1 MYPTC
6 RTDGVWR
13 SLVARPLWERKVV
26 GSNPATPTI
35 TGDKIALWGASAVRL
50 LCKLRVC
57 VFISA
62 GRDPLRTHQ
71 RMQQNTTRQPQG
83 DRTVKSAVE
92 NLNPTRVRLTV
103 EVPFEELK
111 PSLDAAYKKIN
122 QQVSVPGFRKGKIP
136 ARVIDQRFGRGAVL
150 EEAVNDA
157 LPKFY
162 TEAVNEGELNP
173 LGQPEVDITELKDNE
188 LLAFTAEVDIRPAIE
203 IPDYSGIEVTVDS
216 VEVSDEDI
224 DQSIEQ
230 LRDRFATTSAVER
243 AAAEGD
249 VVVIDLEAKVDGEVL
264 EDGVAQ
270 GVTYTIGSGE
280 LLDGIDEAVTGLEAG
295 GSTTFTSELKGGS
308 AQGKE
313 AEVSVEVS
321 EVKARELPELDD
333 DFAQLASEFDTLEE
347 LRADSRKRLERT
359 KKFEQATQA
368 QEKVLDA
375 LLELVEV
382 PIPEKLLEDEVNT
395 RKHNLEHHQ
404 LGQMGLN
411 LESYLQMQ
419 GKTAE
424 EFDAELK
431 EQAEKGIRTQF
442 VLDELVNKEQLSV
455 GQEEL
460 TEHLMRRA
468 QSSGM
473 SPDQFAQAVVE
484 GGQVPMLVGEVARG
498 KALAV
503 VVEAAKV
510 VDDKGETVDLDDE
523 DETGET
529 VEATSEE
536 GAEAAA
542 EETQAEGDKQDKAE
556 S

>member
-1 MYPTC
+1 M
-6 RTDGVWR
+6 
-13 SLVARPLWERKVV
+13 
-26 GSNPATPTI
+26 
-35 TGDKIALWGASAVRL
+35 
-50 LCKLRVC
+50 
-57 VFISA
+57 
-62 GRDPLRTHQ
+62 
-71 RMQQNTTRQPQG
+71 
-83 DRTVKSAVE
+83 KSAVE

-122 QQVSVPGFRKGKIP
+122 QQVTVPGFRKGKIP
-136 ARVIDQRFGRGAVL
+136 ARIIDQRFGRGAVL
-150 EEAVNDA
+150 EEAVNEA

-162 TEAVNEGELNP
+162 TDAVNEGELNP

-188 LLAFTAEVDIRPAIE
+188 LLTFTAEVDIRPSIE
-203 IPDYSGIEVTVDS
+203 IPDYSGIEVTVDA

-224 DQSIEQ
+224 DKSVEQ
-230 LRDRFATTSAVER
+230 LRERFATTSPVER

-249 VVVIDLEAKVDGEVL
+249 IVVIDLEAKVDGEVL
-264 EDGVAQ
+264 EDGVAS

-295 GSTTFTSELKGGS
+295 GEATFTSELKGGS

-313 AEVSVEVS
+313 AEVSVKVS

-347 LRADSRKRLERT
+347 LRGDSRKRLERS

-382 PIPEKLLEDEVNT
+382 PIPEKLLQDEINT

-419 GKTAE
+419 DKTAE
-424 EFDAELK
+424 EFEAELR

-523 DETGET
+523 EDETGET
-529 VEATSEE
+529 VEATSETAE
-536 GAEAAA
+536 TAEEPAAAEAAEAPA
-542 EETQAEGDKQDKAE
+542 ESEEKQDKAE

>member
-1 MYPTC
+1 M
-6 RTDGVWR
+6 
-13 SLVARPLWERKVV
+13 
-26 GSNPATPTI
+26 
-35 TGDKIALWGASAVRL
+35 
-50 LCKLRVC
+50 
-57 VFISA
+57 
-62 GRDPLRTHQ
+62 
-71 RMQQNTTRQPQG
+71 
-83 DRTVKSAVE
+83 KSAVE

-313 AEVSVEVS
+313 AEVSVQVS

-382 PIPEKLLEDEVNT
+382 PIPEKLLEDEINT

-536 GAEAAA
+536 GAETAETAA